1 MARRSGN
8 GAVNKSQEIRNLL
21 EENRRMS
28 AGEIVSRL
36 AAKGIEVQPSL
47 VYLVRG
53 KSRKGRRKQ
62 GRQRAAARVASNPVV
77 LITKVKDLA
86 SQVGGM
92 GHLKQLV
99 EALA

>member
-1 MARRSGN
+1 MARRSN
-8 GAVNKSQEIRNLL
+8 GAVNKSQEIRDLL
-21 EENRRMS
+21 VENRRMS

-53 KSRKGRRKQ
+53 KGRKKRRKQ
-62 GRQRAAARVASNPVV
+62 ARQQSAARPTNPVV

-99 EALA
+99 EALG